1 MPEYIYAV
9 RNLQKKYGTKE
20 VLRGVTLAFY
30 YGAKI
35 GVIGHN
41 GSGKSTLLRV
51 MAGADTEFDG
61 EARLMD
67 GATVGYVPQEPTL
80 DTTKTVIGNIE
91 DAVAPVRA
99 LLKRYETLSER
110 LGESL
115 SDDEMAKVVDQH
127 ERTQREIEARD
138 AWELDHHL

>member
-41 GSGKSTLLRV
+41 GSGKSTLLRI
-51 MAGADTEFDG
+51 MGGMDQEFEG
-61 EARLMD
+61 EARLLE
-67 GATVGYVPQEPTL
+67 GATVGYVSQEPVL
-80 DTTKTVIGNIE
+80 DPSKTVIGNID

-115 SDDEMAKVVDQH
+115 SDSEMAKVVEQH
-127 ERTQREIEARD
+127 E
-138 AWELDHHL
+138 H

>member
-1 MPEYIYAV
+1 MPEYIYSV
-9 RNLQKKYGTKE
+9 RNLTKKYGTKE
-20 VLRGVTLAFY
+20 VLRGITLAFY

-51 MAGADTEFDG
+51 MSGADREFDG
-61 EARLMD
+61 DAMLLD
-67 GATVGYVPQEPTL
+67 GSTVAYVPQEPSL
-80 DTTKTVIGNIE
+80 DPSKTVMGNIE

-99 LLKRYETLSER
+99 LLKRYEALSEK

-115 SDDEMAKVVDQH
+115 SDAEMAKVVDQH
-127 ERTQREIEARD
+127 ERVQHEIETRD
-138 AWELDHHL
+138 AWE